1 MKLRRGSGK
10 THHGPKRK
18 AGTRDVA
25 AARQELADDDSPMSA
40 RLRKRAASSA
50 TFDELMD
57 GDFGELAASE
67 SERAGA
73 GIVINVSSGRCRV
86 FQDGAVYVLTDGP
99 GGTLLKLTPNNSQ
112 TRQ

>member
-10 THHGPKRK
+10 AHHGPKRK

-25 AARQELADDDSPMSA
+25 AARAELADDAPPRGV
-40 RLRKRAASSA
+40 RLRRRAVSSA

-57 GDFGELAASE
+57 GDFGDLVASE

-73 GIVINVSSGRCRV
+73 AIVISVTSGRCRV
-86 FQDGAVYVLTDGP
+86 FQDGAEKDCLVP
-99 GGTLLKLTPNNSQ
+99 PQ
-112 TRQ
+112 I